1 MHFESEQWKYLV
13 PRQKFPCVVLERGRP
28 WDDYT
33 YKTSF
38 RAYYRPDANQE
49 VELGTLKILQRDQ
62 KRTELPVTF
71 TALDER
77 YCSLGQT
84 LEFYERIRELGL
96 DVAGEILTALRDTA
110 FNPALHAE
118 FEQEKGYQLS
128 LLRASSA
135 LWALKTAGAL
145 FGRPTAP
152 IPAPSFT
159 YTKKLDGFDVPHQL
173 EITFEERAEWLGRAI
188 ALVGRNGA
196 GKTVLLGGLAHAL
209 SGLEKNEVPGLGSAR
224 PLVSQVI
231 AISYSAFDT
240 FRRPFSP
247 ELGVNYIYCG
257 LRDATNHVNM
267 DWAMSA
273 FDEATLLI
281 QQQNRAPQ
289 WTQLLKES
297 GILEEFSEPERIT
310 QLPDADT
317 RGEWLRKQSSGHK
330 LLLLILARVLAH
342 IRPGSILLFDE
353 PETHLH
359 PQLLSGMM
367 RLLHRALQEFRSYAI
382 IATHSPIVL
391 QEIPA
396 RDIRILEREGNV
408 PIISRYPTESFGESL
423 TEIVNTAFRV
433 DERHKNYFR
442 ILRQLVNTQGTR
454 EGVAN
459 LFNKKLSLNARMALH
474 ALTAKPGER
483 GNEKP

>member
-13 PRQKFPCVVLERGRP
+13 PRQQFPCVVLERGRP

-38 RAYYRPDANQE
+38 RAYYCPDAHQE
-49 VELGTLKILQRDQ
+49 VELGALKILQRDQ
-62 KRTELPVTF
+62 KRTELPGTF
-71 TALDER
+71 TSLDER

-84 LEFYERIRELGL
+84 LEFYERIQELGL
-96 DVAGEILTALRDTA
+96 DVAEKILTALRDSA
-110 FNPALHAE
+110 FNPAIHTE
-118 FEQEKGYQLS
+118 FEREEGYQFS

-145 FGRPTAP
+145 FGRPTSP
-152 IPAPSFT
+152 IPPPSFT
-159 YTKKLDGFDVPHQL
+159 YTKRLDGFDVPHRL
-173 EITFEERAEWLGRAI
+173 EIAFEERAEWLGRAI

-209 SGLEKNEVPGLGSAR
+209 SGLDKDEVPKLGSAR

-240 FRRPFSP
+240 FNRPYSP

-257 LRDATNHVNM
+257 LRDSDNHVNM
-267 DWAMSA
+267 DGAMSA
-273 FDEATLLI
+273 FDEALVLI
-281 QQQNRAPQ
+281 QQQKRGSQ
-289 WTQLLKES
+289 WAQLLKES
-297 GILEEFSEPERIT
+297 GILEEFSEPERLIP
-310 QLPDADT
+310 LPDT
-317 RGEWLRKQSSGHK
+317 RDEWLRKQSSGHK

-342 IRPGSILLFDE
+342 IRPGSVLLVDE

-367 RLLHRALQEFRSYAI
+367 RLLHKVLQEFHSYAV

-396 RDIRILEREGNV
+396 RDIRILEREGGV
-408 PIISRYPTESFGESL
+408 PIISRYPTESFGENL

-442 ILRQLVNTQGTR
+442 ILRQLVDTQGTR
-454 EGVAN
+454 EGVTN
-459 LFNKKLSLNARMALH
+459 LFNKKLSLNARLALH
-474 ALTAKPGER
+474 ALTATPEER
-483 GNEKP
+483 GDEKP